1 MEEKEEAGQG
11 REGCV
16 WSGGRGRKGVERRTG
31 GLRCKEGGTGGYA
44 TCAQASGNGHRGVAS
59 SSACQPAL
67 PEMHRAPRDENATGE
82 KLCGEKLRPFRRAYR
97 YRDFHRSV
105 SSSVISNLLFFCFFF
120 FDWTRMRG
128 SL

>member
-1 MEEKEEAGQG
+1 MCGAGGGGGKE
-11 REGCV
+11 
-16 WSGGRGRKGVERRTG
+16 WKGERG

-82 KLCGEKLRPFRRAYR
+82 KLCGEKLRPFRRGYR
-97 YRDFHRSV
+97 YRDFHQSV
-105 SSSVISNLLFFCFFF
+105 SSSVISNLLFFCFSFF
-120 FDWTRMRG
+120 FFF
-128 SL
+128 

>member
-1 MEEKEEAGQG
+1 MCGAGGGGGKE
-11 REGCV
+11 
-16 WSGGRGRKGVERRTG
+16 WKGERG

-97 YRDFHRSV
+97 YHDFHRSV
-105 SSSVISNLLFFCFFF
+105 SSSVISNLLFFCFSFF
-120 FDWTRMRG
+120 FFLIGQGCEDRFE
-128 SL
+128 

>member
-1 MEEKEEAGQG
+1 MCGAGGGGGKE
-11 REGCV
+11 
-16 WSGGRGRKGVERRTG
+16 WKGERG

-97 YRDFHRSV
+97 YRDFLRSV

-120 FDWTRMRG
+120 FDWTKMRG